1 MKTHISKSWPIIFV
15 LFFFIFAAGCSDN
28 GKKDSPTST
37 GENSMQDATSAAP
50 PSGVASDLTAQV
62 NTGDIAV
69 SVDGNVLKKAE
80 LENSLNQKFNMLKS
94 KIPADKQ
101 KEFKDNL
108 RKQLIDVFIARTLLS
123 NEIKKRNIEASNQE
137 VKSAM
142 DQVKA
147 SLPPNKKI
155 DDFLKENKITQDDIV
170 LAVKIDKFRNM
181 EIGQKAKPSQK
192 EINKFYNDNREKLF
206 VEPEGVHV
214 RHILVAVG
222 KNDSD
227 KVKAEKKEKIENL
240 RKQLL
245 SGGDFTEIARKNSD
259 CPSKE
264 VGGDLS
270 FIKRGQMVKE
280 FEKAAFSQEKNAI
293 GPVIQTE
300 FGYHIVQ
307 VLDKK
312 PEKKIAL
319 DEAKDKI
326 AAYLE
331 QKNKMEAFNSIL
343 KKLREKAKIV
353 VY

>member
-1 MKTHISKSWPIIFV
+1 MKTQISKSWPIIFV
-15 LFFFIFAAGCSDN
+15 LFFFIFTSGCSDN
-28 GKKDSPTST
+28 GKKESPTAT
-37 GENSMQDATSAAP
+37 GENNIQSAMSA
-50 PSGVASDLTAQV
+50 SGVESVPSAPV

-80 LENSLNQKFNMLKS
+80 LEKSLNEKFNMIKS
-94 KIPADKQ
+94 KVPADKQ
-101 KEFKDNL
+101 KELKENL

-137 VKSAM
+137 VKAAM
-142 DQVKA
+142 DQIKT

-155 DDFLKENKITQDDIV
+155 EDFLKENKITQDDIV

-181 EIGQKAKPSQK
+181 ETGQKAKPSQK
-192 EINKFYNDNREKLF
+192 DITKFYNDNREKLF
-206 VEPEGVHV
+206 VEPESVHV
-214 RHILVAVG
+214 RHVLVSVG
-222 KNDSD
+222 KNDND

-245 SGGDFTEIARKNSD
+245 AGADFTDIARKNSD

-270 FIKRGQMVKE
+270 FVRRGQMVKE

-312 PEKKIAL
+312 PEKKITL
-319 DEAKDKI
+319 DEAKGKI

-331 QKNKMEAFNSIL
+331 QKNKMEAFNEIL
-343 KKLREKAKIV
+343 KKLKDKAKVV

>member
-1 MKTHISKSWPIIFV
+1 MKTQISKSWPIIFV
-15 LFFFIFAAGCSDN
+15 LFFFIFTSGCSDN
-28 GKKDSPTST
+28 GKKESPTAT
-37 GENSMQDATSAAP
+37 GENNIQSAMSA
-50 PSGVASDLTAQV
+50 SGVESVPSAPV

-80 LENSLNQKFNMLKS
+80 LEKSLNEKFNMIKS
-94 KIPADKQ
+94 KVPADKQ
-101 KEFKDNL
+101 KELKENL

-137 VKSAM
+137 VKAAM
-142 DQVKA
+142 DQIKT

-155 DDFLKENKITQDDIV
+155 EDFLKENKITQDDIV

-181 EIGQKAKPSQK
+181 ETGQKAKPSQK
-192 EINKFYNDNREKLF
+192 DITKFYNDNREKLF
-206 VEPEGVHV
+206 VEPESVHV
-214 RHILVAVG
+214 RHVLVAVG
-222 KNDSD
+222 KNDND

-245 SGGDFTEIARKNSD
+245 AGADFTDIARKNSD

-270 FIKRGQMVKE
+270 FVRRGQMVKE

-312 PEKKIAL
+312 PEKKITL
-319 DEAKDKI
+319 DEAKGKI

-331 QKNKMEAFNSIL
+331 QKNKMEAFNEIL
-343 KKLREKAKIV
+343 KKLKDKAKVV

>member
-1 MKTHISKSWPIIFV
+1 MKTQISKSWPIIFV
-15 LFFFIFAAGCSDN
+15 LFIFIFVSGCSDN
-28 GKKDSPTST
+28 GKKESPTST
-37 GENSMQDATSAAP
+37 GANNIQDATSAMP
-50 PSGVASDLTAQV
+50 PSGVESAPV
-62 NTGDIAV
+62 NTSDIAV

-80 LENSLNQKFNMLKS
+80 LENSLNEKFNIIKS

-101 KEFKDNL
+101 KEFKANL

-123 NEIKKRNIEASNQE
+123 NEIKRKNIEASNQE
-137 VKSAM
+137 VKAAM
-142 DQVKA
+142 DQIKT

-155 DDFLKENKITQDDIV
+155 DDFFKENKITQDDIV

-192 EINKFYNDNREKLF
+192 DINKFYNDNREKLF
-206 VEPEGVHV
+206 VEPESVHV
-214 RHILVAVG
+214 RHVLVAVG
-222 KNDSD
+222 KNDND

-240 RKQLL
+240 RKQLV
-245 SGGDFTEIARKNSD
+245 SGADFTEIARKNSD

-270 FIKRGQMVKE
+270 FVRRGQMVKE

-312 PEKKIAL
+312 PEKKITL
-319 DEAKDKI
+319 DEAKGKI

-331 QKNKMEAFNSIL
+331 QKNKMEAFNEIL
-343 KKLREKAKIV
+343 KKLKDKAKVV

>member
-1 MKTHISKSWPIIFV
+1 MKTQISKSWPIIFV
-15 LFFFIFAAGCSDN
+15 LFFFIFTSGCSDN
-28 GKKDSPTST
+28 GKKESPTAT
-37 GENSMQDATSAAP
+37 GENNIQSAMPA
-50 PSGVASDLTAQV
+50 SGVESVPSAPV

-69 SVDGNVLKKAE
+69 SVDGIVLKKAE
-80 LENSLNQKFNMLKS
+80 LEKSLNEKFNMIKS
-94 KIPADKQ
+94 KVPADKQ
-101 KEFKDNL
+101 KELKENL

-137 VKSAM
+137 VKAAM
-142 DQVKA
+142 DQIKT

-155 DDFLKENKITQDDIV
+155 EDFLKENKITQDDIV

-181 EIGQKAKPSQK
+181 ETGQKAKPSQK
-192 EINKFYNDNREKLF
+192 DITKFYNDNREKLF
-206 VEPEGVHV
+206 VEPESVHV
-214 RHILVAVG
+214 RHVLVAVG
-222 KNDSD
+222 KNDND

-245 SGGDFTEIARKNSD
+245 AGADFTDIARKNSD

-270 FIKRGQMVKE
+270 FVRRGQMVKE

-312 PEKKIAL
+312 PEKKITL
-319 DEAKDKI
+319 DEAKGKI

-331 QKNKMEAFNSIL
+331 QKNKMEAFNEIL
-343 KKLREKAKIV
+343 KKLKDKAKVV